1 MMIRTILA
9 ASLAVSIGAT
19 TEARQIA
26 PAPMQIAPMPI
37 TPMPVAPMPNLING
51 DIIPGMSNPLFVQP
65 VLDMSQPVFPQMM
78 GTSWIPAA
86 PQYGPSGSLMAQ
98 AVGIQYA
105 RHQSNSAE
113 TPTHLESFSMF
124 VVAEPEPPSFEKHD
138 LITIVVRE
146 ASQAVSEQGLE
157 TDKEY
162 GLAGEIPYYPSAQ
175 AGIQLFLGKSQLLP
189 QLEVVAEKEFLG
201 EGEYERE
208 DYLTG
213 RLTAEVIEVLPN
225 GTLVLEA
232 NTFIRNDE
240 ETMQMQL
247 TGICRPEDVSA
258 ANTLLSNQIH
268 DLNISKIH
276 GGQVAKSAEKG
287 IISKV
292 LDTIFAF

>member
-1 MMIRTILA
+1 
-9 ASLAVSIGAT
+9 
-19 TEARQIA
+19 
-26 PAPMQIAPMPI
+26 MQIAPMPI
-37 TPMPVAPMPNLING
+37 TPMPNLING
-51 DIIPGMSNPLFVQP
+51 NMFTGFPDPFSMQP
-65 VLDMSQPVFPQMM
+65 VIDAPQPIFPQLM
-78 GTSWIPAA
+78 GTSWVPAA

-105 RHQSNSAE
+105 SRRSNLEDA
-113 TPTHLESFSMF
+113 PTHLESFSMF
-124 VVAEPEPPSFEKHD
+124 VVSEPEPPSFEKHD
-138 LITIVVRE
+138 LITIIVRE

-175 AGIQLFLGKSQLLP
+175 AGIQLFLGKSELLP

-225 GTLVLEA
+225 GNLVLEA

-258 ANTLLSNQIH
+258 ANTLVSNQIH
-268 DLNISKIH
+268 DLNISKLH
-276 GGQVAKSAEKG
+276 GGEVAKSAEKG

-292 LDTIFAF
+292 LDAVFAF

>member
-1 MMIRTILA
+1 MLIRTFFA
-9 ASLAVSIGAT
+9 AAVITLSCSISTG
-19 TEARQIA
+19 RQIA
-26 PAPMQIAPMPI
+26 PAPMPIAAPIAPMQIAPM
-37 TPMPVAPMPNLING
+37 TNLVNG
-51 DIIPGMSNPLFVQP
+51 NMIPGMSNALFAQP
-65 VLDMSQPVFPQMM
+65 VIDMSQPVFPQMM

-86 PQYGPSGSLMAQ
+86 PQFGPSGSLMAQ

-105 RHQSNSAE
+105 RNHAGGSEN
-113 TPTHLESFSMF
+113 PTHLESFSMF

-138 LITIVVRE
+138 LITIIVRE

-175 AGIQLFLGKSQLLP
+175 AGIQLFLGKSELMP
-189 QLEVVAEKEFLG
+189 ELEIVAEKEFLG

-232 NTFIRNDE
+232 NTFIRNDN

-258 ANTLLSNQIH
+258 ANTLISNQIH
-268 DLNISKIH
+268 DLNISKTH
-276 GGQVAKSAEKG
+276 DGEVAKSAEKG

>member
-1 MMIRTILA
+1 MLIRTFFA
-9 ASLAVSIGAT
+9 TAVITLSCSIGT
-19 TEARQIA
+19 GRQIA
-26 PAPMQIAPMPI
+26 PAPMPIAAPIAPMQ
-37 TPMPVAPMPNLING
+37 MAPMTNLVNG
-51 DIIPGMSNPLFVQP
+51 NMMPGMSNAFFAQP
-65 VLDMSQPVFPQMM
+65 VIDMSQPAFPQMM

-86 PQYGPSGSLMAQ
+86 PQFGPSGSLMAQ

-105 RHQSNSAE
+105 RNQTGGSDN
-113 TPTHLESFSMF
+113 PTHLESFSMF
-124 VVAEPEPPSFEKHD
+124 VVSEPEPPSFEKHD
-138 LITIVVRE
+138 LITIIVRE

-157 TDKEY
+157 TDTEY
-162 GLAGEIPYYPSAQ
+162 GLAGDIPYYPSAQ
-175 AGIQLFLGKSQLLP
+175 AGIQLFLGKSQLVP
-189 QLEVVAEKEFLG
+189 ELEIVAEKEFLG

-232 NTFIRNDE
+232 NTYIRNDT
-240 ETMQMQL
+240 ETMQMRL

-258 ANTLLSNQIH
+258 ANTLISNQIH
-268 DLNISKIH
+268 DLNISKMH
-276 GGQVAKSAEKG
+276 GGEVAKSAEKG